1 MRTIILAATF
11 VALSASAAVADDVM
25 ATRYGNTT
33 NATESNGTQTKL
45 YYKADGTFTG
55 NQGELAFSGTWKLSG
70 NKICLHFDKAVP
82 GYAEPFC
89 PSIEAHKVGDTWKA
103 AGRTVTLVKGVQ

>member
-11 VALSASAAVADDVM
+11 VALSVSAAYADDVM

-33 NATESNGTQTKL
+33 IATESNGTQTKL

-55 NQGELAFSGTWKLSG
+55 KQGSLDFKGTWKVDG
-70 NKICLHFDKAVP
+70 GKVCLKFDRAVP

-89 PSIEAHKVGDTWKA
+89 PAIEAHKVGDSWKA
-103 AGRTVTLVKGVQ
+103 AGRTVTLVKGIQ